1 MRGLAG
7 KVALITGGSSGI
19 GLATARVLGAAGAR
33 VALAARGQ
41 EKGQAAEKAL
51 REAGVDAYFVQ
62 ADMARGEDIRR
73 MVEQVVERWGRL
85 DVAVNNAAF
94 GDLTLAPTADLS
106 EEEFDRTLGVNLKG
120 VWLCLK
126 YELPAIL
133 RGGKGG
139 AIVNVSSV
147 NGLAGTPMA
156 SLYSAAKH
164 GVHGLSKSAA
174 LEYAKQGVRV
184 NVVCPGAHRT
194 PMLERLFERMSPGEP
209 RKAEETY
216 YNPRIP
222 MGRIGDAEESG
233 RAIAWLLS
241 DEASYVTGT
250 VLTVDGGAMAGL

>member
-7 KVALITGGSSGI
+7 KVALVTGGSAGI

-33 VALAARGQ
+33 VALAARNPERGL
-41 EKGQAAEKAL
+41 AAEKAL
-51 REAGVDAYFVQ
+51 REAGVDACFVQ

-73 MVEQVVERWGRL
+73 MVEQVVERWGGL

-106 EEEFDRTLGVNLKG
+106 EEEFDQTLGVNLKG

-126 YELPAIL
+126 YELPAML

-147 NGLAGTPMA
+147 NGLSGTPMA
-156 SLYSAAKH
+156 SLYCASKH
-164 GVHGLSKSAA
+164 AVHGLSKSAA
-174 LEYAKQGVRV
+174 MEYARQGVRV

-194 PMLERLFERMSPGEP
+194 PMLERLFERMAPGEP
-209 RKAEETY
+209 KKAEETY

-222 MGRIGDAEESG
+222 MGRIAEPEETG

-241 DEASYVTGT
+241 DEASYVTGA
-250 VLTVDGGAMAGL
+250 VLTVDGGALAGL

>member
-19 GLATARVLGAAGAR
+19 GLATARVLGAAGTR
-33 VALAARGQ
+33 VALAARNP
-41 EKGQAAEKAL
+41 ERGQAAEKAL
-51 REAGVDAYFVQ
+51 RKAGVDAFFVQ

-94 GDLTLAPTADLS
+94 GELTPAPTADVS
-106 EEEFDRTLGVNLKG
+106 EEEFDRTVAVNLKG
-120 VWLCLK
+120 VWLCMK
-126 YELPAIL
+126 YEIPAML
-133 RGGKGG
+133 RGGPGG
-139 AIVNVSSV
+139 SIVNVSSV
-147 NGLAGTPMA
+147 NGLAGTPMGSAYCA
-156 SLYSAAKH
+156 SKH
-164 GVHGLSKSAA
+164 AVHGLSKSAA
-174 LEYAKQGVRV
+174 GEYARQGLRV

-194 PMLERLFERMSPGEP
+194 PMLEGLFERISPGDP
-209 RKAEETY
+209 KKAEETVY
-216 YNPRIP
+216 APRIP
-222 MGRIGDAEESG
+222 MGRIGEAEESA